1 MIESKYQTKNKKV
14 IEIEVIDFNKNENLV
29 QSTQTLLD
37 LEI

>member
-1 MIESKYQTKNKKV
+1 MIESKYQTKDKKV
-14 IEIEVIDFNKNENLV
+14 REIEVIDFNKNENLV